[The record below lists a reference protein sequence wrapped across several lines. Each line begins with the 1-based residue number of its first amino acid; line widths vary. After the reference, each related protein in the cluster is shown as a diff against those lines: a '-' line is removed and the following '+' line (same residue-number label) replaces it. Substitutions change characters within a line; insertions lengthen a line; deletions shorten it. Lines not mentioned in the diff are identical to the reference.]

1 MSQCKERKVYVIPPN
16 EFVRCTGRFS
26 DYYINRHG
34 TVIDGRN
41 GREASKSVDGRTGYI
56 TVVVHLHG
64 GRTTVTYL
72 HRLLAIAF
80 IPNLTGKKVE
90 TLDVNHINGNRQ
102 DNRLENLEWTTRKS
116 NSIHAYRT
124 GARDD
129 NIWMELHPVWGTDAW
144 RMTGGE
150 PLFFYSLNETARFL
164 GVGAPTLCTFLKQHQ
179 DNIVPFHGWYISYT
193 DKRSLFEYD
202 SGDYEDVYRQTVPN
216 AADGQGVLESQLSF

>member
-56 TVVVHLHG
+56 TVVVHLNG
-64 GRTTVTYL
+64 GSTTVTYL

-90 TLDVNHINGNRQ
+90 TLDVNHINGDRQ

-129 NIWMELHPVWGTDAW
+129 NIWMELHPVWGHRRVANDRRRTFVLLQSK
-144 RMTGGE
+144 RGCQISRRSSTN
-150 PLFFYSLNETARFL
+150 SLYVSQATA
-164 GVGAPTLCTFLKQHQ
+164 VQHC
-179 DNIVPFHGWYISYT
+179 
-193 DKRSLFEYD
+193 
-202 SGDYEDVYRQTVPN
+202 
-216 AADGQGVLESQLSF
+216 ALSRVVH